1 MGTIPWKKIRSGYNL
16 PETEPEAKMEKIMT
30 WITDNTLILA
40 GAVFAF
46 AVSLLTR
53 RQSSWL
59 DRLTEAVLCSLLS
72 TGIFY
77 GLVSVFPSIPQE
89 AAVAVGSFVGFYG
102 VSETKRLI
110 LDNLRTLLS
119 AKKQNEANDDSRD

>member
-1 MGTIPWKKIRSGYNL
+1 
-16 PETEPEAKMEKIMT
+16 MEKIIA
-30 WITDNTLILA
+30 WITENTLILA

-46 AVSLLTR
+46 SVSLLTR

-77 GLVSVFPSIPQE
+77 GLVSVFPHIPQE

-102 VSETKRLI
+102 VRETKRLI
-110 LDNLRTLLS
+110 LDNLRALL
-119 AKKQNEANDDSRD
+119 AKKSEGGNDGNDNQSGN

>member
-77 GLVSVFPSIPQE
+77 GLVSVFPSDNDHQ
-89 AAVAVGSFVGFYG
+89 AV
-102 VSETKRLI
+102 
-110 LDNLRTLLS
+110 
-119 AKKQNEANDDSRD
+119 QNSGRS

>member
-1 MGTIPWKKIRSGYNL
+1 
-16 PETEPEAKMEKIMT
+16 MEKIAE
-30 WITDNTLILA
+30 WIAENTLIVV

-46 AVSLLTR
+46 TVSILTR

-110 LDNLRTLLS
+110 LDNLRTILS
-119 AKKQNEANDDSRD
+119 GKKGSDDDTAN

>member
-1 MGTIPWKKIRSGYNL
+1 
-16 PETEPEAKMEKIMT
+16 MEKIMA
-30 WITDNTLILA
+30 WITENTLIIA
-40 GAVFAF
+40 GAVLAF
-46 AVSLLTR
+46 SVSLLTR

-77 GLVSVFPSIPQE
+77 GLVSVFPHIPQE

-102 VSETKRLI
+102 VNETKRII

-119 AKKQNEANDDSRD
+119 AKKNEANDDSRD

>member
-1 MGTIPWKKIRSGYNL
+1 
-16 PETEPEAKMEKIMT
+16 MEKIMT
-30 WITDNTLILA
+30 WITENTLILA

-46 AVSLLTR
+46 TVSILTR

-110 LDNLRTLLS
+110 LDNLRTILS
-119 AKKQNEANDDSRD
+119 GKKGSDDDTAN

>member
-1 MGTIPWKKIRSGYNL
+1 
-16 PETEPEAKMEKIMT
+16 MEKIAE
-30 WITDNTLILA
+30 WVAENTLIVV

-77 GLVSVFPSIPQE
+77 GLVSVFPHIPQE

-110 LDNLRTLLS
+110 LDNLRTILS
-119 AKKQNEANDDSRD
+119 GKKGSDDDTAN

>member
-1 MGTIPWKKIRSGYNL
+1 
-16 PETEPEAKMEKIMT
+16 MEKIAE
-30 WITDNTLILA
+30 WVAENTLSVV

-77 GLVSVFPSIPQE
+77 GLVSVFPHIPQE

-102 VSETKRLI
+102 VSETKRII

-119 AKKQNEANDDSRD
+119 AKKQSETNDDSRD

>member
-1 MGTIPWKKIRSGYNL
+1 
-16 PETEPEAKMEKIMT
+16 MEKIMT
-30 WITDNTLILA
+30 WITENTLIIA

-46 AVSLLTR
+46 SVSLLTR

-77 GLVSVFPSIPQE
+77 GLVSVFPHIPQE

-110 LDNLRTLLS
+110 LDNLRALLT
-119 AKKQNEANDDSRD
+119 KKNGGSDDSHDNQSGD